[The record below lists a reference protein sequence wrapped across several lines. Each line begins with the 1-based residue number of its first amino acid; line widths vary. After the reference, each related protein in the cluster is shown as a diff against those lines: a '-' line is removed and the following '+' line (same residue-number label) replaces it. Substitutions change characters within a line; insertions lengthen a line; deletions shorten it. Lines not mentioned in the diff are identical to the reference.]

1 MPIKVSDFLTHVNSY
16 PVVRVE
22 DNVIL
27 GYAYSTA
34 FTQAALEAVPAN
46 NRRAGLLLA
55 NRSLYAYD
63 LANTTNTY
71 WGDTTK
77 FKEVAVKF
85 SSYPNYPTTLGAN
98 TYDTIGEALANTDDD
113 DVFFAVH
120 KDSDN
125 TFYKLASNNVIEWLV
140 NALVQVQ
147 IAEGFGTIT
156 SYTGNTGIVGDLNND
171 GQVSTQDLLIFLSAY
186 GSGASYAANTAFE
199 SVFVYFSNT
208 TSISLLAASGT
219 STYVANTQIF
229 FPLDTGITVNSG
241 AFTTNINNAT
251 SEPYLEFTGTT
262 NGSQVITLVQ
272 FANTVAYVIQNLQL
286 LIEASTPSGAGNL
299 VFGVKVEKYQ
309 NTTLLADPYSLDIL
323 NIPINSA
330 GVFSSQTLANVNIG
344 STIGNNFSNGSSISF
359 NSSGSAEPLTKIR
372 FKFYAKY
379 STNNAVISSV
389 KIQQM
394 TFIAAP

>member
-16 PVVRVE
+16 PVIRVE

-27 GYAYSTA
+27 GYAYSA
-34 FTQAALEAVPAN
+34 GFTQNQLLAVPSN
-46 NRRAGLLLA
+46 NRRAGLVLA
-55 NRSLYAYD
+55 NRALYAYQE
-63 LANTTNTY
+63 ANTTDAY

-77 FKEVAVKF
+77 FKEIAVKF
-85 SSYPNYPTTLGAN
+85 SSYPIYPLTIGAN
-98 TYDTIGEALANTDDD
+98 TYDTIGEALANTADD

-120 KDSDN
+120 KDSNN
-125 TFYKLASNNVIEWLV
+125 TFYKLATNNVIEWLV

-147 IAEGFGTIT
+147 IAEGLGTIT
-156 SYTGNTGIVGDLNND
+156 SYTGNTGIVGDLNGD
-171 GQVSTQDLLIFLSAY
+171 GQVTTSDLLIFLGAF
-186 GSGASYAANTAFE
+186 GSGSSWAANTAFE
-199 SVFVYFSNT
+199 SVFVYFANT

-219 STYVANTQIF
+219 SSYVANTQIY
-229 FPLDTGITVNSG
+229 FPFDTGITINSG

-251 SEPYLEFTGTT
+251 SEPYIEFTGTT

-272 FANTVAYVIQNLQL
+272 FANTVSYVLQNLQL
-286 LIEASTPSGAGNL
+286 TIEASTPSGAGSL
-299 VFGVKVEKYQ
+299 IFGVKVEKYQ
-309 NTTLLADPYSLDIL
+309 NTTLLADAYSQDII
-323 NIPINSA
+323 NIPITSA
-330 GVFSSQTLANVNIG
+330 GTFTSQNVANFNIG
-344 STIGNNFSNGSSISF
+344 SSIGNNFSNGSNISF
-359 NSSGSAEPLTKIR
+359 TQAGTPEPLTKIR

>member
-34 FTQAALEAVPAN
+34 FTQEALEAVPAN

-55 NRSLYAYD
+55 NRALYAYQE
-63 LANTTNTY
+63 ANTTNAY
-71 WGDTTK
+71 WGDLTK
-77 FKEVAVKF
+77 YKEIAVKF
-85 SSYPNYPTTLGAN
+85 SSYPYYPTTIGAN

-120 KDSDN
+120 KDSNN

-147 IAEGFGTIT
+147 IAEGYGTIT
-156 SYTGNTGIVGDLNND
+156 SYTGNTGIVGDLNGD
-171 GQVSTQDLLIFLSAY
+171 GQVSTADLLIFLGAF
-186 GSGASYAANTAFE
+186 GSGASWVANTAFE
-199 SVFVYFSNT
+199 SVFVYFANT

-251 SEPYLEFTGTT
+251 SEPYIEFTGTT

-272 FANTVAYVIQNLQL
+272 FANTVVYTLQNIQLS
-286 LIEASTPSGAGNL
+286 IEASTPSGAGNL
-299 VFGVKVEKYQ
+299 IFGVKVEKYQ
-309 NTTLLADPYSLDIL
+309 NTTLLANAYSLDIL
-323 NIPINSA
+323 NIPISSA
-330 GVFSSQTLANVNIG
+330 GTFSTIPLANYNIG
-344 STIGNNFSNGSSISF
+344 SSIGNNFSNGSNISYTQA
-359 NSSGSAEPLTKIR
+359 GTPEPLTKIR

-379 STNNAVISSV
+379 STNNAVINSV